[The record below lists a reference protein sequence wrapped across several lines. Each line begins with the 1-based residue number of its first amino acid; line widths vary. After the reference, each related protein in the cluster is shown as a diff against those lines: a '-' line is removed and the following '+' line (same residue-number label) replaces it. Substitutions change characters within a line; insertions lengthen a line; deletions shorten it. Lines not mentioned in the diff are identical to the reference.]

1 MPTDRYAQ
9 RRGGKKFAVRQVN
22 QAIRGKF
29 SFQITMRRIVLIA
42 ACLCVILL
50 GGAAAII
57 LMNAYTPANP
67 SPDGTSV
74 LYTSEV
80 FTSEI
85 RSYDDHISFS
95 LIPEPAEGS
104 FLLSWELMENGTTI
118 RSADR
123 EEIAGPLTMDLVAD
137 RNPEAEYTFHYTI
150 SSPDGTILSSLT
162 SVIHSGETGTEVSRN
177 VLQDKQM

>member
-1 MPTDRYAQ
+1 
-9 RRGGKKFAVRQVN
+9 
-22 QAIRGKF
+22 
-29 SFQITMRRIVLIA
+29 MRRIVLIA
-42 ACLCVILL
+42 ACLGVILL

-57 LMNAYTPANP
+57 LMNVDTPANP
-67 SPDGTSV
+67 SPDATSV
-74 LYTSEV
+74 RYTSEI

-85 RSYDDHISFS
+85 RSYDDHITFS

-123 EEIAGPLTMDLVAD
+123 EEVAGPLTMDLVAD

>member
-1 MPTDRYAQ
+1 
-9 RRGGKKFAVRQVN
+9 
-22 QAIRGKF
+22 
-29 SFQITMRRIVLIA
+29 MRRIVLIA
-42 ACLCVILL
+42 ACLGVVLL

-57 LMNAYTPANP
+57 LMNVYTPANP

-74 LYTSEV
+74 LYTSGV

-95 LIPEPAEGS
+95 LIPEPAAGS
-104 FLLSWELMENGTTI
+104 FLLSWDLMENGTTI

>member
-1 MPTDRYAQ
+1 
-9 RRGGKKFAVRQVN
+9 
-22 QAIRGKF
+22 
-29 SFQITMRRIVLIA
+29 MRKIVLIA
-42 ACLCVILL
+42 ACLGVILL
-50 GGAAAII
+50 GSVAAII
-57 LMNAYTPANP
+57 LMNVDAPANP
-67 SPDGTSV
+67 STDGTTV

-123 EEIAGPLTMDLVAD
+123 EEVAGPLTMDLVAD

>member
-1 MPTDRYAQ
+1 
-9 RRGGKKFAVRQVN
+9 
-22 QAIRGKF
+22 
-29 SFQITMRRIVLIA
+29 MRRIVLIA
-42 ACLCVILL
+42 ACLGVILL

-57 LMNAYTPANP
+57 LMNSYTPAHP
-67 SPDGTSV
+67 SPDGTTV

-85 RSYDDHISFS
+85 RSFDDHISFS

-123 EEIAGPLTMDLVAD
+123 EEVAGPLTMDLVAD

>member
-1 MPTDRYAQ
+1 
-9 RRGGKKFAVRQVN
+9 
-22 QAIRGKF
+22 
-29 SFQITMRRIVLIA
+29 MRMNLLIA
-42 ACLCVILL
+42 GSLAVMLL
-50 GGAAAII
+50 ICTAAII

-123 EEIAGPLTMDLVAD
+123 DEIAGPLTMDLVAD
-137 RNPEAEYTFHYTI
+137 RNPEAEYTFHCTI